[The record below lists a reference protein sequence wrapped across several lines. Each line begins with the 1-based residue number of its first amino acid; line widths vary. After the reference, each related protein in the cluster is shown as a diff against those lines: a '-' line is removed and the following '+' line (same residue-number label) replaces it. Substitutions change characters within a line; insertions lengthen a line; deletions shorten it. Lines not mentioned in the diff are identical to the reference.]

1 MINNLI
7 HILKRNILEEIYLV
21 GILDYYDKEF
31 IINKNFVYF
40 QFGKSYIEL
49 EAIESYSK
57 LKISI
62 TNCISYKNFV
72 EDEIDG
78 RIKIS
83 ELVLLD
89 PLAENRGVKEIS
101 FCNLEV
107 REDVLITDTLFLELS
122 NEEYIFIDPGFLGIN
137 LGGLEQKKFWEDNK
151 MDKNKL
157 HISNIKINSTLI

>member
-7 HILKRNILEEIYLV
+7 NILKSNQLEEIYLG
-21 GILDYYDKEF
+21 GILDNDDKEF
-31 IINKNFVYF
+31 IVNKNFVYF
-40 QFGKSYIEL
+40 QFGNSYIEV

-72 EDEIDG
+72 EDEVDG
-78 RIKIS
+78 KIKIS
-83 ELVLLD
+83 EFVLLN

-101 FCNLEV
+101 FCNLED
-107 REDVLITDTLFLELS
+107 REDVLITDTLLLGLS

-137 LGGLEQKKFWEDNK
+137 LGGLEQKKFWEDNQI
-151 MDKNKL
+151 DKNKL
-157 HISNIKINSTLI
+157 QISNIKINSTLY